1 MCAKYVPLSLI
12 KQPCSCYYYYNAII
26 LSRNPFSTKI
36 LWKVSSSCLAALD
49 AALVKPVDRNEIRY
63 PVFYGPVDNAVPL
76 HRENINR
83 VHARAGKWGT
93 LASRT
98 KPISYIPPVETRPP
112 LENRETF
119 SSARAITRQRI
130 AKKEGDE
137 REKGENRK
145 GNFDSTESWS
155 ILFRR
160 KLFKNCFGRE
170 TFDVRLYRCSNST
183 RDFTIAHRSEKVKER
198 SLLRSLKIRLLL
210 LAPISTFT

>member
-36 LWKVSSSCLAALD
+36 LWKVSSSCLAVLD

-130 AKKEGDE
+130 D
-137 REKGENRK
+137 EKGR
-145 GNFDSTESWS
+145 GWARR
-155 ILFRR
+155 RR
-160 KLFKNCFGRE
+160 KSQGKFRLGRIVVDRCRFYFVENCLKTVSVEKRS
-170 TFDVRLYRCSNST
+170 TFDFIVAPTRLV
-183 RDFTIAHRSEKVKER
+183 I
-198 SLLRSLKIRLLL
+198 LRSRIDRRK
-210 LAPISTFT
+210 